1 MLFNRC
7 KSWARIFKR
16 HTRSMSDLFNDGLFE
31 KHVIH
36 VRVQQRN
43 GRKTLTTVQGLP
55 EDLDQKKMV
64 KYFKKEFAC
73 NGTIVKDED
82 GMEIIQLSGDQ
93 RDKIKEFLMAQEICQ
108 SDEIKVHGF

>member
-1 MLFNRC
+1 MSTDVFNE
-7 KSWARIFKR
+7 
-16 HTRSMSDLFNDGLFE
+16 GLFE

-55 EDLDQKKMV
+55 VDLDQKKMV

-82 GMEIIQLSGDQ
+82 DMEIIQLSGDQ
-93 RDKIKEFLMAQEICQ
+93 REKIKIFLIEQEICQ
-108 SDEIKVHGF
+108 QDEVKIHGF